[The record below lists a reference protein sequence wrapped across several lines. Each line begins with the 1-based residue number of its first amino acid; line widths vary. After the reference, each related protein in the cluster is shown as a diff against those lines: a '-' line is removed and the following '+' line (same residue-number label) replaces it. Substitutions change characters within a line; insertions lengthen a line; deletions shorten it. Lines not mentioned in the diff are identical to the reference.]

1 MDKEKVIKNLRILG
15 IVDLE
20 QFQKGDLRYWWQLKF
35 KEIKKYYGKES
46 RDLLIKTNTA
56 FGELEKL
63 DMKLILRCLSEK
75 DEIQSETT
83 YESEKDEIQ
92 SETTYEF
99 ENSKYYHEQK
109 LNRNRIKLKEVL
121 TVTGAASSFIWMI
134 GIIITSYFYSR
145 CDSYYYFYYEY
156 CIANNTPWNWE
167 ELFVILIYIT
177 IIMFFLFLYLYDK
190 S

>member
-75 DEIQSETT
+75 EEIQSETT
-83 YESEKDEIQ
+83 YESG
-92 SETTYEF
+92 
-99 ENSKYYHEQK
+99 NSKYYQEQK
-109 LNRNRIKLKEVL
+109 INRSRIRLKEVL
-121 TVTGAASSFIWMI
+121 STTGAASLGIW
-134 GIIITSYFYSR
+134 GVSIISNYYDFSTCS
-145 CDSYYYFYYEY
+145 SYYYY
-156 CIANNTPWNWE
+156 CHTPWE
-167 ELFVILIYIT
+167 ELFQVLTLGT
-177 IIMFFLFLYLYDK
+177 IIMFFCFYIIWACFDE
-190 S
+190 

>member
-1 MDKEKVIKNLRILG
+1 MDKEEVIKNLRILG
-15 IVDLE
+15 IVDVE
-20 QFQKGDLRYWWQLKF
+20 QFQKGDLRYWWQIKF

-63 DMKLILRCLSEK
+63 DMKLILRCL
-75 DEIQSETT
+75 
-83 YESEKDEIQ
+83 SEKDEIQ